1 MFRRCRVNIHD
12 AELSVCIYACLCRDL
27 FNLPAEELRS
37 AKQEAAIRVHGD
49 TYRQQQDS
57 ARSGSSTSRSAP
69 RSYRVPARAI
79 NGSTSNRVQQDD
91 AWLLLTARAHREAAS
106 RPVAGAPFDDP
117 RFVTP
122 RHGQQQQQQQSVNT
136 GPAAQTARKTV
147 VQVPPLNLSP
157 LGESTNSI
165 NQLPVAP
172 QQSADYYYSLQ
183 APGLSAPAPPTVPYP
198 GEMKSDSPRLLG
210 SARRGNGK
218 IAP

>member
-1 MFRRCRVNIHD
+1 MTD
-12 AELSVCIYACLCRDL
+12 PQLSVCVYTCLRRDL
-27 FNLPAEELRS
+27 FNLPSEELRS
-37 AKQEAAIRVHGD
+37 AKQEAAARVQGD

-79 NGSTSNRVQQDD
+79 NSGSTNSRVQQDD
-91 AWLLLTARAHREAAS
+91 AGLLLTARAHREAAS

-117 RFVTP
+117 RFVIP
-122 RHGQQQQQQQSVNT
+122 RHGQQQQQQQQLQQQQQQSVRA
-136 GPAAQTARKTV
+136 AAQIARRTV
-147 VQVPPLNLSP
+147 VQVPPLNFSP

-165 NQLPVAP
+165 NQLPAAP
-172 QQSADYYYSLQ
+172 QQSANYYYSVQ
-183 APGLSAPAPPTVPYP
+183 APGLSAPAPPTVPFP
-198 GEMKSDSPRLLG
+198 GELKSDSARLLG